1 MSNVGRIN
9 LKESINLKDAILKV
23 VDEIGGFKKFVKTG
37 DVVFLKPNYNTADSS
52 PASTSVDF
60 LKAVVELVYEFGAKL
75 AMIGE
80 SSTVTF
86 NTKKI
91 MEKAGVF
98 ELLKMETPPRIY
110 TFEEGEWIK
119 KEIPGAKYLKSV
131 SIPEILGRAD
141 KLILLP
147 CLKTHKYAQFTG
159 ALKLSVG
166 FMKPAQRVPLHLNNL
181 QEKIA
186 DLNKIIHPDLVI
198 MDARKCFISGGP
210 SKGVV
215 REPNL
220 ILASEDR
227 VTIDIEGI
235 KIIQS
240 FEKNSLAGIN
250 PEDLPQIRNSR

>member
-1 MSNVGRIN
+1 MSKVGKI
-9 LKESINLKDAILKV
+9 SLKDSIGIKDAVLKSV
-23 VDEIGGFKKFVKTG
+23 EEIGGFKKFVKTG
-37 DVVFLKPNYNTADSS
+37 DVVFLKPNYNTADPS

-60 LKAVVELVYEFGAKL
+60 LKAVVELSYDFGAKL

-80 SSTVTF
+80 SSTVTL
-86 NTKKI
+86 NTRKI
-91 MEKAGVF
+91 MEKAGVL

-110 TFEEGEWIK
+110 VFEEEVWVK
-119 KEIPGAKYLKSV
+119 KEIPGAKYLKNV
-131 SIPEILGRAD
+131 SIPEILERAD

-147 CLKTHKYAQFTG
+147 CLKTHKQAKFTG

-166 FMKPAQRVPLHLNNL
+166 FMKPAQRVPLHLMNL

-210 SKGVV
+210 MKGVI

-220 ILASEDR
+220 ILSSEDR
-227 VTIDIEGI
+227 VAIDIEGV
-235 KIIQS
+235 KIIQG
-240 FEKNSLAGIN
+240 FEGNSLAGIN
-250 PEDLPQIRNSR
+250 PEDLPQMK